1 MSKTPAFLALGLAV
15 VVGGGLVWWQTR
27 PPSLPDGI
35 AGGNGRIEVERVDVA
50 TKLPGRVSEI
60 RVREGDLVE
69 KDRIVGQMD
78 VADLLAQRAAA
89 RAAVNRAVQGIARA
103 KAEVGSAQAQLA
115 LAEVEM
121 KRSADLLDKAVSPQ
135 SLLDQ
140 RRAQRD
146 VAAAGLEAAK
156 AAVADAEAAK
166 EAAEAQVALLQ
177 VNIDDMS
184 LKAPVS
190 GRVEYR
196 LVDPGTVI
204 AAGGKVATLLDLSD
218 VTMTVFLPTRLVGR
232 IEVGA
237 PARIVLD
244 AAKDWV
250 IPAKVDFVAAEAQF
264 TPKNVET
271 ADEREK
277 LMYRVKLRI
286 APEVLDTWRPYVK
299 AGLTGMGYVTTAPSA
314 VWPAR
319 LEVRLPDPPR

>member
-1 MSKTPAFLALGLAV
+1 M
-15 VVGGGLVWWQTR
+15 WWQTR
-27 PPSLPDGI
+27 PPSLPEGI

-50 TKLPGRVSEI
+50 TKLAGRVSEI

-78 VADLLAQRAAA
+78 IADLLAQRAAA
-89 RAAVNRAVQGIARA
+89 RASVNRAIQGIARA

-146 VAAAGLEAAK
+146 VAAAALEAAK

-166 EAAEAQVALLQ
+166 DAAQAQVDLLQ

-218 VTMTVFLPTRLVGR
+218 VTMTIFLPTRLVGR
-232 IEVGA
+232 VEVGA

-250 IPAKVDFVAAEAQF
+250 VPAKVDFVAAEAQF

-286 APEVLDTWRPYVK
+286 EPKVLETWRPYVK